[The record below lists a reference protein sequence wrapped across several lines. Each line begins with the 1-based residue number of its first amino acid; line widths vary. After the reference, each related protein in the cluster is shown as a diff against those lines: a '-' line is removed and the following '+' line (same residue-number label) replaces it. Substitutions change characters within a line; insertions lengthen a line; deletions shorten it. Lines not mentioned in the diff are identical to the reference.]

1 MFSETGSC
9 HRTRKQANEDAV
21 VSKFNESVAVV
32 VACDGAGGLNAGGNA
47 AKVVSKI
54 VADELLV
61 KFNELYFSDSASARL
76 KIAKTVTDYLNDYA
90 GRNKLKSSDLACTI
104 VAAAMDTE
112 GRCICFHLGDGIIFR
127 RKIDSISWDAVSS
140 PRNGL
145 AKNTTYLTM
154 NCNLW
159 HHLQYYR
166 WKDSKIES
174 ILLLTDGASEHL
186 VRRTAD
192 CGWRFTGLC
201 QQDAL
206 NIKKLL
212 KTIDPQDDYS
222 CGIIVR
228 KK

>member
-1 MFSETGSC
+1 MT
-9 HRTRKQANEDAV
+9 ND
-21 VSKFNESVAVV
+21 SVAVV
-32 VACDGAGGLNAGGNA
+32 VACDGAGGLGAGGIA
-47 AKVVSKI
+47 AKLASET
-54 VADELLV
+54 VAKELLLT
-61 KFNELYFSDSASARL
+61 FNELYCMDSASARWS
-76 KIAKTVTDYLNDYA
+76 IAKAVTACLSSYA
-90 GRNKLKSSDLACTI
+90 EQYNLASSDLACTI
-104 VAAAMDTE
+104 VAAAMDIE

-127 RKIDSISWDAVSS
+127 RKIDCISWDIVSS

-166 WKDSKIES
+166 WKDLKIES
-174 ILLLTDGASEHL
+174 ILLLTDGASEQL
-186 VRRTAD
+186 ARRTAD

-201 QQDAL
+201 QQDASD
-206 NIKKLL
+206 IKKLL

-228 KK
+228 K